1 MKSMINRKTW
11 TCLVV
16 LTFIVGAGQ
25 LICVAQADTQNASNQ
40 ASGKPASSSNDPQF
54 HQRDTRYRIEPGDT
68 FDINFELSP
77 EFNQQAVAV
86 QPDGFVTLHGIG
98 DIKVQGQTVPEL
110 TIALKTAYSKILN
123 DPSISVVLKD
133 FQKPY
138 FIADGQVARP
148 GKYDLRGDTTLT
160 AAIAMAGGFTESA
173 KHSQVVLF
181 RRVDATWTSAELID
195 VKKMESDHNLRED
208 PYLHPGDMLFVPKS
222 RLAKIRPF
230 LPTANMGA
238 FAPIK

>member
-1 MKSMINRKTW
+1 MNMQNTINRKAW
-11 TCLVV
+11 ICLVV
-16 LTFIVGAGQ
+16 LTFVVGAGQ
-25 LICVAQADTQNASNQ
+25 LICVGQANSQTGANQ
-40 ASGKPASSSNDPQF
+40 SDKTSGNDPQF

-110 TIALKTAYSKILN
+110 TNALKTAYSKILN

-195 VKKMESDHNLRED
+195 VKKMESQHNLRED
-208 PYLHPGDMLFVPKS
+208 PYLHPGDMLFVPKN
-222 RLAKIRPF
+222 RLSKIRPF

-238 FAPIK
+238 FAPIN